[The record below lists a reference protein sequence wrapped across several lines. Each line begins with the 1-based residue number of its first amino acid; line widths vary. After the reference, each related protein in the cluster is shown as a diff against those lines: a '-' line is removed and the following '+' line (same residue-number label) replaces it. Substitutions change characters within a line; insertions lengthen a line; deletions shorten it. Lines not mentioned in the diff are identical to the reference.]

1 MVDKDMHLLSI
12 NIGQKRTQHK
22 GDKLET
28 TGIYK
33 LPTREPT
40 RINTLG
46 IEDDFIGDQEAHGGP
61 DQAVYIYGMPDY
73 VWWGRELGK
82 EMTPGMFGDNLTISS
97 LESAQYK
104 IGDRFHIGSVVL
116 EVTSPRRPCATLA
129 ARMDDPQFVKKYQ
142 RAERPGLY
150 CRVIREGIVQT
161 GDEVGTESYT
171 GETIP
176 ARPFRRSSCS
186 AIITGLI
193 RMKKPSGIFS
203 RRPSPSVR
211 VKKWKRTCKNFCRER
226 SGQPSG

>member
-82 EMTPGMFGDNLTISS
+82 EMIPGMFGDNLTISS

-161 GDEVGTESYT
+161 GDEVGLESYT

-176 ARPFRRSSCS
+176 AVELFRDHYRPDKDEETLRHFLKAPL
-186 AIITGLI
+186 AIRAREDVEKDLQ
-193 RMKKPSGIFS
+193 KLLS
-203 RRPSPSVR
+203 RA
-211 VKKWKRTCKNFCRER
+211 
-226 SGQPSG
+226 